1 MSSSAKV
8 IAFPIRRRI
17 EPSAWSATDALHFS
31 RVSRGRHFSRVSRGR
46 HIKLWLVLPLA
57 PLLLVA
63 SVVLFMAVVGVWLFW
78 LAMIIV
84 LVAGMIVFARRLLFA
99 RRDKPGRARC

>member
-1 MSSSAKV
+1 MSSSAQV
-8 IAFPIRRRI
+8 IPSPTRPRI
-17 EPSAWSATDALHFS
+17 APPPCPGPAALLFS
-31 RVSRGRHFSRVSRGR
+31 RVPRGRHFSRASRGR
-46 HIKLWLVLPLA
+46 QIKLWLVLPLA

-78 LAMIIV
+78 LAMVIV

-99 RRDKPGRARC
+99 RRDKPARARC

>member
-8 IAFPIRRRI
+8 IAFPIRRRV
-17 EPSAWSATDALHFS
+17 EPSAWSGTDALHFS
-31 RVSRGRHFSRVSRGR
+31 RASRARQ
-46 HIKLWLVLPLA
+46 IKLWLVLPLA

-78 LAMIIV
+78 LAMVMV
-84 LVAGMIVFARRLLFA
+84 LVAGMVVFARRLLFA
-99 RRDKPGRARC
+99 RRDKPVRPRC

>member
-8 IAFPIRRRI
+8 IAFPIRRPI
-17 EPSAWSATDALHFS
+17 EPSAWSGTDALHFS
-31 RVSRGRHFSRVSRGR
+31 RASRGRQ
-46 HIKLWLVLPLA
+46 IKLWLVLPLA

-84 LVAGMIVFARRLLFA
+84 LVAGMVVFARRLLFA
-99 RRDKPGRARC
+99 RREKPARPRC